1 MKFKEMEE
9 ARVKEDE
16 EKAAAAT
23 TTTTVEPEHEENI
36 PVDDR
41 VKEEEV
47 VIVDTTDNTVDGA
60 NDVHHVKTEE
70 IPQHI
75 IEQEVHSQEPMQELE
90 AGVEIHNFGSTGH
103 LSPLLHLN
111 SES

>member
-41 VKEEEV
+41 VKEEV

>member
-1 MKFKEMEE
+1 MEE

-23 TTTTVEPEHEENI
+23 TTTAEPEHEENI
-36 PVDDR
+36 PVADKI
-41 VKEEEV
+41 KEEEV

-60 NDVHHVKTEE
+60 NDVHHVNAEE
-70 IPQHI
+70 IPQRL
-75 IEQEVHSQEPMQELE
+75 IEQEVHHQEPMQELE
-90 AGVEIHNFGSTGH
+90 AGVQIHNFGSTGH